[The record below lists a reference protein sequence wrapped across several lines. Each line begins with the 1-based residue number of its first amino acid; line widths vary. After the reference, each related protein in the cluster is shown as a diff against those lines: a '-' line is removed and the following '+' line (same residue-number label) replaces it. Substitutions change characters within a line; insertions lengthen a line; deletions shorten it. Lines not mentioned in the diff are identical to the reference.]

1 MQNKFYTLEELP
13 YGYSD
18 LEPFISKEQ
27 LTLHYEKHHASYVNN
42 ANKILGENEIKDPK
56 KLSFNIGG
64 HKLHSL
70 FWENMISPQKQI
82 ISDKI
87 IEIIEKEF
95 NSFEKFKEEFLDLAL
110 SVEGSGWVAL
120 VYEKAI
126 DRLLLMQIEKHNML
140 IYPDYN
146 ILLVL
151 DLWEHAYYVDYKN
164 ERKKFVEAFFN
175 VINWDKVLE
184 RVVFFQRK
192 E

>member
-70 FWENMISPQKQI
+70 FWENMISCLLYTSKAF
-82 ISDKI
+82 SNV
-87 IEIIEKEF
+87 EIIAFVDRDDNLEEMKQGKTVIRKLVRKEF
-95 NSFEKFKEEFLDLAL
+95 ENYLF
-110 SVEGSGWVAL
+110 
-120 VYEKAI
+120 
-126 DRLLLMQIEKHNML
+126 
-140 IYPDYN
+140 
-146 ILLVL
+146 
-151 DLWEHAYYVDYKN
+151 
-164 ERKKFVEAFFN
+164 
-175 VINWDKVLE
+175 DKVLL
-184 RVVFFQRK
+184 RK
-192 E
+192 YCETNGKNFNETEFDNLVKDIVNDEVKDKGGDIIKKCCNCNLSTDFKDVYKRQV